1 MSFRALVIGQSSKAK
16 PAPKKAKKVEKP
28 KVEEPKVEKTEEKKE
43 E

>member
-28 KVEEPKVEKTEEKKE
+28 KVEEPKVEKTEKEKE
-43 E
+43 

>member
-1 MSFRALVIGQSSKAK
+1 MSFRALVIDQSSKAK

-28 KVEEPKVEKTEEKKE
+28 KVEKTEEKKE

>member
-1 MSFRALVIGQSSKAK
+1 MSFRALVIDQSSKAK